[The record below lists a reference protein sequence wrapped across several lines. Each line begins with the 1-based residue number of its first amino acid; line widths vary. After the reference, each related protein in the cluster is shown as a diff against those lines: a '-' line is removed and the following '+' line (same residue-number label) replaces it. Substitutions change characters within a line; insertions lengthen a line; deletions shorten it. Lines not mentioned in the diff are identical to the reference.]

1 MSKLFCDAVNCANN
15 HERLCCLAEIEVRG
29 DSADTSAETCCQS
42 FADAENRSLSAFAD
56 VQAEAETMIG
66 CSAGACAYN
75 AGGLC
80 DARRVQIDGSYAH
93 RTDATSCATF
103 RK

>member
-15 HERLCCLAEIEVRG
+15 HERLCCLV
-29 DSADTSAETCCQS
+29 
-42 FADAENRSLSAFAD
+42 DAENRSLSAFAD